1 MNKAGYKKQI
11 IEIMSSLKTYRQE
24 FDFAIETLADICSQ
38 RDSNL
43 KEWKEAGGKQVVEY
57 TNKGGA
63 TNLNKS
69 PYFLN
74 NLQYNEQILKYLKEL
89 GLTPANASRLGV
101 SLSEEKD
108 DLDEFVM

>member
-1 MNKAGYKKQI
+1 MTKKAYIERLKK
-11 IEIMSSLKTYRQE
+11 IMTSLHTYRTE
-24 FDFAIETLADICSQ
+24 FDFVIETLADICAQ
-38 RDSNL
+38 RDANL
-43 KEWKEAGGKQVVEY
+43 SEWKASGGKQVVEY
-57 TNKGGA
+57 TNKAGA

-69 PYFLN
+69 PYYLN

-101 SLSEEKD
+101 ALSEEQD